1 MATTTTITATDEKR
15 AATSDDAG
23 ISPVSSQVEGD
34 IRTEVVKET
43 IPQRFWRYTTTPGHA
58 FQIVIAAALAIAI
71 GMAVT
76 STVDNIP
83 SAVPTLVGIPG
94 TLWLRALKAVG
105 TSVLTHAVP
114 NKVPGS
120 FTLYPC

>member
-1 MATTTTITATDEKR
+1 MATTTTTTTNEKR
-15 AATSDDAG
+15 ATSDDAG
-23 ISPVSSQVEGD
+23 ISPVTSQEGD

-43 IPQRFWRYTTTPGHA
+43 IPQRFWRYTATPGHA

-76 STVDNIP
+76 STVDDIP

-105 TSVLTHAVP
+105 TSVLIHVIPTKALRVL
-114 NKVPGS
+114 NC
-120 FTLYPC
+120 TPC

>member
-1 MATTTTITATDEKR
+1 MATTTTTSTNEKR
-15 AATSDDAG
+15 AISDDAG
-23 ISPVSSQVEGD
+23 ISPVSSQAEGD

-76 STVDNIP
+76 STVDDIP

-105 TSVLTHAVP
+105 TSLPTHAIPRKALCVL
-114 NKVPGS
+114 S
-120 FTLYPC
+120 CTPC

>member
-1 MATTTTITATDEKR
+1 MATTTTTTTNEKR
-15 AATSDDAG
+15 ATSDDAG
-23 ISPVSSQVEGD
+23 ISPVTSQEGD

-76 STVDNIP
+76 STVDDIP

-105 TSVLTHAVP
+105 TPVLTHAIPTKGLRVL
-114 NKVPGS
+114 NC
-120 FTLYPC
+120 TPC